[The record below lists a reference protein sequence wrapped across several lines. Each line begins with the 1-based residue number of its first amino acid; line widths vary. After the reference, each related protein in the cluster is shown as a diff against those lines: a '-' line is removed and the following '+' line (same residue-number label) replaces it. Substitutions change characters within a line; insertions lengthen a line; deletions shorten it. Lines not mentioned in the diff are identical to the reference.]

1 MVGAKWRYAGLGIV
15 PASTDKDVS
24 TGDPHCVCLTSHLP
38 VDPYGRA
45 FVPDVFRFRVEVVD
59 PNRDFIGRF
68 GRYGHADAGA
78 GRRGSGVREAG
89 RASATLKPDT
99 RNLTPE
105 IVFAWPAFV
114 TASEDR
120 LYVSDSLNRRGTV
133 IRRTFDA

>member
-45 FVPDVFRFRVEVVD
+45 FV
-59 PNRDFIGRF
+59 
-68 GRYGHADAGA
+68 
-78 GRRGSGVREAG
+78 
-89 RASATLKPDT
+89 
-99 RNLTPE
+99 
-105 IVFAWPAFV
+105 